1 MQGLDLN
8 LDRDRDRDLYVELY
22 LFVAENSDASKWGIL
37 CNTRQNGKK
46 KWKGVVAVGGAV
58 ELWGGRLHC
67 ICMGCL
73 YALSSNPPNSTH
85 SLTFCSFLFLS
96 LCCCC
101 LCKRMG
107 HVSRNCNDSNS
118 CTEIYDPV
126 FYFQLSHYCSV
137 QWSLNGAQRCYIMS
151 NWPNIYVI

>member
-1 MQGLDLN
+1 MW
-8 LDRDRDRDLYVELY
+8 
-22 LFVAENSDASKWGIL
+22 S
-37 CNTRQNGKK
+37 
-46 KWKGVVAVGGAV
+46 
-58 ELWGGRLHC
+58 C
-67 ICMGCL
+67 ICLWLKIATHPSEAFCATHAKMGRRNGRGWWQWGVQ
-73 YALSSNPPNSTH
+73 LSYEGGGCTAFAWAVFMHFPHPPYSTH

-137 QWSLNGAQRCYIMS
+137 Q
-151 NWPNIYVI
+151 

>member
-1 MQGLDLN
+1 MW
-8 LDRDRDRDLYVELY
+8 R
-22 LFVAENSDASKWGIL
+22 
-37 CNTRQNGKK
+37 
-46 KWKGVVAVGGAV
+46 
-58 ELWGGRLHC
+58 C
-67 ICMGCL
+67 ICLWLKIATHPSEAFCATHAKMGRRNGRGWWQWGVQL
-73 YALSSNPPNSTH
+73 SYEREVALHLHGLSLCTFQPPPLPPHSTH

-118 CTEIYDPV
+118 YTEVYDPV

-137 QWSLNGAQRCYIMS
+137 Q
-151 NWPNIYVI
+151 